1 MTTLPYMASVRT
13 RDPDALCYTTQNMWA
28 CYEFKIPKPV
38 KIPAHHTR
46 KRIQPQI
53 ADKVI
58 ALMRLI
64 NQEAQDWST
73 IYTQEVLDYFGGW
86 KPYNFARGKGEIAF
100 ELYNYE
106 TFGFSLLLAEILAGK
121 SAYSVLRNDGGISR
135 SDILK
140 IRNDYDTVSKLAR
153 SSSRL
158 INFATYSGAKM
169 WCDADD
175 GATICEI
182 DNTRSIPRR
191 LNREDGTL
199 YYPYGARY
207 GHKIIVSTWV
217 NEDGGLSVRWAKS
230 YPIYSDPAA
239 FDLVASS

>member
-1 MTTLPYMASVRT
+1 MASVRT

-58 ALMRLI
+58 ALQRLI

-73 IYTQEVLDYFGGW
+73 IETLEVLDYFGGW
-86 KPYNFARGKGEIAF
+86 KPYDFARGKGEIAF
-100 ELYNYE
+100 EMYNYN
-106 TFGFSLLLAEILAGK
+106 TFGFSLLLAEILTGK
-121 SAYSVLRNDGGISR
+121 SAYSGVLRNDEGLSR

-140 IRNDYDTVSKLAR
+140 IRDDYGEVSFFAR

-169 WCDADD
+169 WCDA
-175 GATICEI
+175 GLHYGKATIYEI

-207 GHKIIVSTWV
+207 GSKIIVSTWV

-239 FDLVASS
+239 FDLVASG